1 MHSLKEWKFGL
12 EKAKKYGICGLALQ
26 PDDQDSLGP
35 AIKLVCLALP
45 DKSVYI
51 SDFREHR
58 TDGAR
63 EMALLLAA
71 LLEQR
76 SIRKV
81 IYGAGPALSLIRA
94 SADR

>member
-1 MHSLKEWKFGL
+1 MHSLKEWQFGL
-12 EKAKKYGICGLALQ
+12 EKARKYGICGLALQ
-26 PDDQDSLGP
+26 PDDRDSLAP
-35 AIKLVCLALP
+35 AKLVCLALP